1 MVALCGIDSALA
13 GAITRHGNT
22 RRLIE
27 PGFSEAMRGI
37 LAEERNHGKKA

>member
-1 MVALCGIDSALA
+1 MVALCGIDPGLA
-13 GAITRHGNT
+13 GALTRHGNT

-37 LAEERNHGKKA
+37 LAEERNKGRKA